1 MQDRKSELEEN
12 KRMEVEEKCAIDR
25 IIYNICWSTKQNQKT
40 KLFVHETPSKQA
52 QTNIQWLFLNQS
64 KTMSVFLS
72 DFIHYQAIR
81 SFIHDELK
89 LTRLADLKPWQSTLS
104 LSLTLIHTQKK
115 KVNSWESWGEVE
127 QQRKF
132 DEKSSKKKYDRPRV
146 KITKKY
152 LTELRFV
159 YWQLLV
165 SWFEIHN
172 FHAMIYTSNFT

>member
-1 MQDRKSELEEN
+1 MQDRKSELEEY

-104 LSLTLIHTQKK
+104 LSLSYTHKK
-115 KVNSWESWGEVE
+115 KSILERVGEKLSNRE
-127 QQRKF
+127 NLMRKAAKRNMI
-132 DEKSSKKKYDRPRV
+132 DPELKLQKS
-146 KITKKY
+146 T
-152 LTELRFV
+152 
-159 YWQLLV
+159 WQ
-165 SWFEIHN
+165 S
-172 FHAMIYTSNFT
+172 

>member
-1 MQDRKSELEEN
+1 
-12 KRMEVEEKCAIDR
+12 MEVEEKCAIDR

-104 LSLTLIHTQKK
+104 LSLSYTHTKK
-115 KVNSWESWGEVE
+115 KSILERVGEKLSNRE
-127 QQRKF
+127 NLMRKAAKRNMI
-132 DEKSSKKKYDRPRV
+132 DPELKLQKS
-146 KITKKY
+146 T
-152 LTELRFV
+152 
-159 YWQLLV
+159 WQ
-165 SWFEIHN
+165 S
-172 FHAMIYTSNFT
+172 